1 MASDTGNGGL
11 ELQKNFQTKYILG
24 LKHVDPIGYLV

>member
-24 LKHVDPIGYLV
+24 LNSMSTLLDI